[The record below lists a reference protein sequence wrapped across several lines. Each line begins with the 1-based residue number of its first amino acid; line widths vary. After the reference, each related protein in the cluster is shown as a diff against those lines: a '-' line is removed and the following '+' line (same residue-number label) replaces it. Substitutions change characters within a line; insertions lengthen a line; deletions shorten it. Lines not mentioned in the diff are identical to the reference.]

1 MPRPPAAEAAGNGG
15 AGEFGRIDRYL
26 KPLAAGF
33 PGALDLTD
41 DAAVFGIP
49 ADRELVITTDA
60 LVAGVHFLP
69 DDPPADIA
77 AKLLRVNLSDLA
89 AMAADPLAYSLVT
102 SLPADIGD
110 DWLAE
115 FAAGLADDQRRYG
128 IHLMGGDSISTPG
141 PITLS
146 VTAFGL
152 VPKGQAL
159 RRGTAGADDL
169 VFVSGTIGDAVLG
182 LRVLQ
187 GKLDV
192 GDPDPLIERY
202 RRPQPRLGLVPT
214 LRRFATAGLDVS
226 DGLVADL
233 GHLCEVSGCAATIH
247 ANRVPLS
254 GAVRAAIAADPA
266 LLATALTGGDD
277 YEIVFTVKPENRD
290 ALLASGADVTEIGRI
305 APDGDA
311 GSVTVLDAA
320 GAQMPL
326 AARGWTHF

>member
-1 MPRPPAAEAAGNGG
+1 VPRPPGADS

-33 PGALDLTD
+33 PGALGLTD
-41 DAAVFGIP
+41 DAAVFSIP
-49 ADRELVITTDA
+49 ADWELVITTDA

-110 DWLAE
+110 DWLAA
-115 FAAGLADDQRRYG
+115 FAAGLAEDQRRYG
-128 IHLMGGDSISTPG
+128 IHLMGGDSVSTPG

-146 VTAFGL
+146 VTTFGL

-169 VFVSGTIGDAVLG
+169 VFVSGTIGDAALG

-187 GKLDV
+187 GKLNAA
-192 GDPDPLIERY
+192 DPDPLIERY
-202 RRPQPRLGLVPT
+202 RRPQPRLSLVPT

-233 GHLCEVSGCAATIH
+233 AHLCEVSMLAATIH
-247 ANRVPLS
+247 ADRVPLS
-254 GAVRAAIAADPA
+254 DAVRAAVALDPG

-277 YEIVFTVKPENRD
+277 YEIVFTVRSED
-290 ALLASGADVTEIGRI
+290 CEALLASGADVTEIGHVM
-305 APDGDA
+305 PDGVA
-311 GSVTVLDAA
+311 GTVTVLDST
-320 GAQMPL
+320 GTPMPL

>member
-1 MPRPPAAEAAGNGG
+1 VPRPPGADS

-33 PGALDLTD
+33 PGALGLTD

-49 ADRELVITTDA
+49 PDRELVITTDA

-89 AMAADPLAYSLVT
+89 AMAAEPMAYSLVT

-110 DWLAE
+110 DWLAA
-115 FAAGLADDQRRYG
+115 FAAGLAEDQQRYG
-128 IHLMGGDSISTPG
+128 IHLMGGDSVSTSG
-141 PITLS
+141 PVTLS

-152 VPKGQAL
+152 VPRGQAL

-169 VFVSGTIGDAVLG
+169 VFVSGTIGDAALG

-187 GKLDV
+187 GKLNAP
-192 GDPDPLIERY
+192 DPDPLIDRY
-202 RRPQPRLGLVPT
+202 RRPQPRLSLVPT

-233 GHLCEVSGCAATIH
+233 AHLCEVSGFAATIH
-247 ANRVPLS
+247 ADRVPLS
-254 GAVRAAIAADPA
+254 PA
-266 LLATALTGGDD
+266 TRTALATNSNLLATALTGGDD
-277 YEIVFTVKPENRD
+277 YEIVFTVKPEDRE
-290 ALLASGADVTEIGRI
+290 ALLATGADVTEIGRLSH
-305 APDGDA
+305 A
-311 GSVTVLDAA
+311 GIVGAVTVLDGA
-320 GAQMPL
+320 GAPMPL
-326 AARGWTHF
+326 TSQGWTHF

>member
-1 MPRPPAAEAAGNGG
+1 
-15 AGEFGRIDRYL
+15 
-26 KPLAAGF
+26 
-33 PGALDLTD
+33 
-41 DAAVFGIP
+41 
-49 ADRELVITTDA
+49 
-60 LVAGVHFLP
+60 VAGVHFLP

-110 DWLAE
+110 DWLAA
-115 FAAGLADDQRRYG
+115 FAAGLAEDQRRYG
-128 IHLMGGDSISTPG
+128 IHLMGGDSVSTPG
-141 PITLS
+141 PVTLS

-152 VPKGQAL
+152 VPKGRAL

-169 VFVSGTIGDAVLG
+169 VFISGTIGDAALG

-192 GDPDPLIERY
+192 EAPALLVERY
-202 RRPQPRLGLVPT
+202 RRPQPRLSLVPT

-233 GHLCEVSGCAATIH
+233 AHLCEVSMLAATIH
-247 ANRVPLS
+247 ADRVPLS
-254 GAVRAAIAADPA
+254 DAVRAAVALDPG

-277 YEIVFTVKPENRD
+277 YEIVFTVRSED
-290 ALLASGADVTEIGRI
+290 CEALLASGADVTEIGRVM
-305 APDGDA
+305 PDGVA
-311 GSVTVLDAA
+311 GTVTVLDST
-320 GAQMPL
+320 GTPMPL

>member
-1 MPRPPAAEAAGNGG
+1 VPRPPGDKS

-33 PGALDLTD
+33 PGALGLTD
-41 DAAVFGIP
+41 DAAVFSIP

-110 DWLAE
+110 DWLAA
-115 FAAGLADDQRRYG
+115 FAAGLAEDQRRYG
-128 IHLMGGDSISTPG
+128 IHLMGGDSVSTPG

-146 VTAFGL
+146 VTTFGL
-152 VPKGQAL
+152 VPEGQAL
-159 RRGTAGADDL
+159 RRGTAGSDDL
-169 VFVSGTIGDAVLG
+169 VFVSGTIGDAALG

-187 GKLDV
+187 GKLNAA
-192 GDPDPLIERY
+192 DPDPLIERY
-202 RRPQPRLGLVPT
+202 RRPQPRLSLVPT

-233 GHLCEVSGCAATIH
+233 AHLCEVSMLAATIH
-247 ANRVPLS
+247 ADRVPLS
-254 GAVRAAIAADPA
+254 DAVRAAVALDPG

-277 YEIVFTVKPENRD
+277 YEIVFTVRSED
-290 ALLASGADVTEIGRI
+290 CEALLASGADVTEIGRVM
-305 APDGDA
+305 PDGVA
-311 GSVTVLDAA
+311 GTVTVLDST
-320 GAQMPL
+320 GTPMPL

>member
-1 MPRPPAAEAAGNGG
+1 VPRPPGAEN

-33 PGALDLTD
+33 PGALGLTD

-102 SLPADIGD
+102 SLPADISD
-110 DWLAE
+110 DWLAA
-115 FAAGLADDQRRYG
+115 FAAGLAEDQRRYG
-128 IHLMGGDSISTPG
+128 IHLMGGDSVSTPG
-141 PITLS
+141 PVTLS

-152 VPKGQAL
+152 VPRGRAL
-159 RRGTAGADDL
+159 RRGTAEADDL
-169 VFVSGTIGDAVLG
+169 VFVSGTIGDAALG

-192 GDPDPLIERY
+192 EAPAPLIERY
-202 RRPQPRLGLVPT
+202 RRPQPRLSLVPT

-233 GHLCEVSGCAATIH
+233 AHLCEVSMLAATIH
-247 ANRVPLS
+247 ADRVPLS
-254 GAVRAAIAADPA
+254 DVARAAVAADSS

-277 YEIVFTVKPENRD
+277 YEIVFTVKPEDRD
-290 ALLASGADVTEIGRI
+290 ALLASGADVTEIGRLM
-305 APDGDA
+305 GEGVA
-311 GSVTVLDAA
+311 GTVTVLDGT
-320 GAQMPL
+320 GAPMPL